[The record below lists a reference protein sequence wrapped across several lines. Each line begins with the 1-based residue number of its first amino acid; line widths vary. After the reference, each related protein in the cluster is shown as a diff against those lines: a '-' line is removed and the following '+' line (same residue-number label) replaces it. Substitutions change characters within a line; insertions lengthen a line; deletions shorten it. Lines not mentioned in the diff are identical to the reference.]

1 MKLLLIFLFFIIG
14 FSKSLLNGFKKNFP
28 KITGFYGLIGP
39 NVDRKKINSFFDLFI
54 GDGIIHGVFIENGKI
69 TPVKHL
75 VETEKILYE
84 KKNHKLSKNFMM
96 LPFYIILNKLNLMPN
111 VMGLSN
117 TAFLDNKL
125 PIYQDKKYILT
136 TCEMDKPYM
145 VELDFMNKNIK
156 TLFKVNTSI
165 EHFSAHSK
173 YDIVKKKI
181 HSVDYNPFMN
191 KITYYE
197 FDNMCNNILHKN
209 EINTLYSPNIHDFII
224 FEDKLIFSV
233 PPLIWNFF
241 KKIPLIFYKER
252 KTYITIYDLKTKNTQ
267 KYDYNGDS
275 FFVFHYAD
283 IKKNNK
289 NNNILEIY
297 APLYDTFSFSSL
309 DVDGKYR
316 KILLNTDKKEITIQ
330 KNDELEKMNLDF
342 PLKWKEYV
350 LLLKFNNKLIQELV
364 LCKDL
369 DIKKIIKLPKDR
381 FLCGEPSIVEY
392 NFVPYVIGILFDS
405 NNNGYFF
412 SFKMFDIDNS
422 FVEKKLDYKPTIG
435 FHSVFTRKNI

>member
-1 MKLLLIFLFFIIG
+1 
-14 FSKSLLNGFKKNFP
+14 
-28 KITGFYGLIGP
+28 
-39 NVDRKKINSFFDLFI
+39 
-54 GDGIIHGVFIENGKI
+54 
-69 TPVKHL
+69 
-75 VETEKILYE
+75 
-84 KKNHKLSKNFMM
+84 
-96 LPFYIILNKLNLMPN
+96 
-111 VMGLSN
+111 
-117 TAFLDNKL
+117 
-125 PIYQDKKYILT
+125 
-136 TCEMDKPYM
+136 
-145 VELDFMNKNIK
+145 
-156 TLFKVNTSI
+156 
-165 EHFSAHSK
+165 
-173 YDIVKKKI
+173 
-181 HSVDYNPFMN
+181 MN

-209 EINTLYSPNIHDFII
+209 EINTLYSPNIHDFLI

-241 KKIPLIFYKER
+241 EKIPLIFYKER
-252 KTYITIYDLKTKNTQ
+252 KTYMTIYDLKTKNTQ